1 MDRLIKINT
10 KEDIF
15 AEYKN
20 TPISVLL
27 EYHNLNT
34 HYEAVSSPQM
44 LIGMCMDN
52 RKYLHIPDNFAYIIR
67 SGGGT
72 LRFSEFKVSY
82 TIAIGRIKT
91 IALIAHNHCGM
102 VNLMS
107 KGNSL
112 FKALLM

>member
-34 HYEAVSSPQM
+34 
-44 LIGMCMDN
+44 
-52 RKYLHIPDNFAYIIR
+52 
-67 SGGGT
+67 
-72 LRFSEFKVSY
+72 
-82 TIAIGRIKT
+82 
-91 IALIAHNHCGM
+91 
-102 VNLMS
+102 
-107 KGNSL
+107 
-112 FKALLM
+112 LL